1 MIMNK
6 KTKIVILFILIMVI
20 STLVYGIYYVNDYY
34 HADENVLN
42 LINGTDTVDVIKN
55 DNYLFLNG
63 SGNDTALIFYPGAK
77 VEYTSYLPL
86 LMNLSNSGI
95 DCYVVEMPFN
105 LAFFGENRADDIIN
119 NDLYN
124 YSNWYMSGHSLGGSF
139 ASNYARNHEDNITG
153 LILLASYPSLD
164 IKNLSVLSIYGSNDN
179 VLNKENYD
187 KAKVYMPDNYT
198 EYVING
204 GNHAQFGSYGKQAGD
219 GIADITGNEQINITV
234 KEILEFIL
242 KNK

>member
-1 MIMNK
+1 MNK
-6 KTKIVILFILIMVI
+6 KTKLVISIILIILFSI
-20 STLVYGIYYVNDYY
+20 LVYGIYYVNDFY
-34 HADENVLN
+34 HADETALD
-42 LINGTDTVDVIKN
+42 LMNGTESVNVTKN

-86 LMNLSNSGI
+86 LMNLSDRGI
-95 DCYVVEMPFN
+95 DCFVAEMPLN
-105 LAFFGENRADDIIN
+105 LAFFGENSADNIIN
-119 NDLYN
+119 NELYN

-153 LILLASYPSLD
+153 LILLASYPSND
-164 IKNLSVLSIYGSNDN
+164 IKNLSVLSIYGSKDN
-179 VLNKENYD
+179 ILNKENYN
-187 KAKVYMPDNYT
+187 KAKAYMPNNYT

-219 GIADITGNEQINITV
+219 GIADITGNQQINETDNQ
-234 KEILEFIL
+234 IL
-242 KNK
+242 KFIFEI